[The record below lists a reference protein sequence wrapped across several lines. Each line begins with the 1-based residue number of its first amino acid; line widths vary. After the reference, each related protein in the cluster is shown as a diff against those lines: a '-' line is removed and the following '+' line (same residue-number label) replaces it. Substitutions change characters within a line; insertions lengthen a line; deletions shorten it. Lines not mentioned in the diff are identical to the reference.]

1 MSIRVGVFASGGG
14 TNLQSLLDK
23 LNGAQ
28 SAYAR
33 VELVISDR
41 IDTGALGRAR
51 AAGVAARTIPV
62 VGRSTEDVA
71 VETTEVL
78 ERERIDLI
86 ALAGYLRLVPKAVV
100 ERWRGRILNIH
111 PALLPAFGG
120 KGMYGRHVHRAV
132 LEQGCLV
139 TGATVHLVDERYD
152 EGKPLVQW
160 PVPVLRGDTAETL
173 GARVLQVEHVL
184 YPLAVEIAAR
194 ALMGDRHIGEMMQ
207 MAWGSRAWGFDA
219 DAGAFAWDEE
229 GIPPGDTLR
238 RLMGMDQKEEK

>member
-1 MSIRVGVFASGGG
+1 VV
-14 TNLQSLLDK
+14 
-23 LNGAQ
+23 
-28 SAYAR
+28 
-33 VELVISDR
+33 LVISDR
-41 IDTGALGRAR
+41 VDAGGLARGRS
-51 AAGVAARTIPV
+51 AGVNARTIPV
-62 VGRSTEDVA
+62 AGRSLEDVA
-71 VETTEVL
+71 VETVELL
-78 ERERIDLI
+78 ERERVDLI

-100 ERWRGRILNIH
+100 ERWRGRILNVH

-173 GARVLQVEHVL
+173 GARVLQVEHEL

-194 ALMGDRHIGEMMQ
+194 AIANRQDVAEMMQ

-219 DAGAFAWDEE
+219 DAGGFEWDED
-229 GIPPGDTLR
+229 GTRPGQVLR
-238 RLMGMDQKEEK
+238 RLMGIDQEEGQ